1 MSILEL
7 MLYAFI
13 EHFIVHFKSNTPP
26 PILLLQIIGKLHINF
41 SGKMLNNLHKFQ
53 SLILD
58 GDQLRYLPS
67 PRNLEPG
74 GNDCA
79 DLTLTPYKV

>member
-1 MSILEL
+1 
-7 MLYAFI
+7 
-13 EHFIVHFKSNTPP
+13 
-26 PILLLQIIGKLHINF
+26 
-41 SGKMLNNLHKFQ
+41 MLNNLHKFQ

-79 DLTLTPYKV
+79 DLTLRPYKV